1 MSRVILALIA
11 LLLSATAAAAQE
23 DSRWVWK
30 VIRYERVCEL
40 FDCYRRPVYQRVYVP
55 YVHPREYAITY
66 THPSRQGHCYPVR
79 AVVGLEKYNVDE
91 AKQNA
96 VELWM
101 EQVRLHHGVK
111 WMDPENAI
119 ILSGGGKGPD
129 CYLSST
135 GTRASERL
143 AENIG
148 KRLSQCEF
156 VARPCEPPKSPARRW

>member
-79 AVVGLEKYNVDE
+79 AVVGIEKYNIEE
-91 AKQNA
+91 ARQNA
-96 VELWM
+96 VDLWM
-101 EQVRLHHGVK
+101 ESVKLHHGVRF
-111 WMDPENAI
+111 MDPENAI

-135 GTRASERL
+135 GTRASEKVGEVFGRRL
-143 AENIG
+143 H
-148 KRLSQCEF
+148 QCEF
-156 VARPCEPPKSPARRW
+156 QARPCEPTKTPARRW